1 MSLSSPGLTPDNKQ
15 LWVGAWWIGF
25 IIAVINSAVI
35 VPALFSLPKDLPGS
49 AEIRRLKQSEA
60 FGESEELGQ
69 TLTFQTSHFMA
80 NVRILVVNPTF
91 VFLSIAGFFKSESG
105 VFNMPVFAKTL
116 NFLNANICERCTP

>member
-25 IIAVINSAVI
+25 IIAVINSAII

-91 VFLSIAGFFKSESG
+91 LFLSIAAFLSSEFG
-105 VFNMPVFAKTL
+105 VFNMPVFADV
-116 NFLNANICERCTP
+116 